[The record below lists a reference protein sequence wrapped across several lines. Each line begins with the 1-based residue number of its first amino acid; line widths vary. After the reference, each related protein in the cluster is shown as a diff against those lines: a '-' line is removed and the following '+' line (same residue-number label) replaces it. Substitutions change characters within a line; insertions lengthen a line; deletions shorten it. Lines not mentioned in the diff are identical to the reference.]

1 MQIVKAELIQSFDSE
16 DFNQQIKQFFSTN
29 QIQSLNNWKIHN
41 LTTATNDNRINYS
54 VLIEYES
61 P

>member
-29 QIQSLNNWKIHN
+29 QIQSLNNCK
-41 LTTATNDNRINYS
+41 LYYSTSVTNDNRINYS